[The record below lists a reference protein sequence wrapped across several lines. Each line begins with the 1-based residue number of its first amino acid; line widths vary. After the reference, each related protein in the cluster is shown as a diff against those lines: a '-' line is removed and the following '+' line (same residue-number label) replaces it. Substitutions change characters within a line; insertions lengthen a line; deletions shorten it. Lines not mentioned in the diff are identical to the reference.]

1 MTKISGSFQD
11 RDYIQSLRN
20 HNDCLEETI
29 NNLILLLK
37 SVPEEKKQYQLFDEI
52 SKLDGIAAGIEQ
64 MLDDMEGEF

>member
-1 MTKISGSFQD
+1 MTKISGSFPD